1 MAKFTDSYRNNQTP
15 AGLEL
20 RIAAIYEALNKTSK
34 WSDWL
39 KIVLISGKTYRITD
53 GVTDYRLEPTSVIVI
68 DIVFNSIVPYT
79 FDTYQIDGT
88 QITFKTNP
96 SAPPDLRIK
105 GMLL

>member
-20 RIAAIYEALNKTSK
+20 RIAAIYEALNKSLK

-39 KIVLISGKTYRITD
+39 HFVLVSGSTYRITD
-53 GVTDYRLEPTSVIVI
+53 GLKDYNLEPTSVIII
-68 DIVFNSIVPYT
+68 DTLGNTVLPYT
-79 FDTYQIDGT
+79 FPNYTIEGSR
-88 QITFKTNP
+88 ITFKVNP
-96 SAPPDLRIK
+96 SRPNDMQIK